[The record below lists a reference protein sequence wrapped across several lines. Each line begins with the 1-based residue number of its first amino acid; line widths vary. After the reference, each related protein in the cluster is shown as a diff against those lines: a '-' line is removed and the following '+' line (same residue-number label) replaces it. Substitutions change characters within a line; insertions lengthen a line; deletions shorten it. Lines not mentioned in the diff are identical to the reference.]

1 MGGATDLAAAT
12 QLQLPARASRDNGV
26 RTGSNRGGGGLNGGR
41 GGGEGGLLLSDPPSS
56 YSSAQPLPP
65 SPGKVGTYGSISSP
79 GVIAGVGLGIGTG
92 VGTMSAEM
100 GAVVQELEALK
111 REHEVVVATLRHC
124 EAELSAANAGSL
136 KTRSDMYQLKAADQ
150 EVRCVGCIYEYH
162 SLRRV
167 CLSHVDFSCC
177 GMALFLFP

>member
-1 MGGATDLAAAT
+1 
-12 QLQLPARASRDNGV
+12 
-26 RTGSNRGGGGLNGGR
+26 
-41 GGGEGGLLLSDPPSS
+41 
-56 YSSAQPLPP
+56 
-65 SPGKVGTYGSISSP
+65 
-79 GVIAGVGLGIGTG
+79 
-92 VGTMSAEM
+92 MSAEM